1 MLTKLEQN
9 GLIKPPAPVSAVD
22 AAIAKLTLQQQP
34 GKAHSAAPSFG
45 TCSNCGKS
53 DRDGKTLLRWC
64 TKCNSVRYCS
74 KECQRADWTK
84 EKGGHK
90 QMCKALCRSKNPK
103 PPKKKHGKKKKGRG
117 GKKTGK

>member
-1 MLTKLEQN
+1 ME
-9 GLIKPPAPVSAVD
+9 

-53 DRDGKTLLRWC
+53 DRDGKTQLRWC

-103 PPKKKHGKKKKGRG
+103 PLKKKKKKHGGTKKKKGRG
-117 GKKTGK
+117 GKKKGK